1 MTITV
6 GIFEAKTKLSELLEK
21 VLTGEDV
28 VITKRGNAVARLVPM
43 ASPKSSVEV
52 A

>member
-28 VITKRGNAVARLVPM
+28 VTITAEETAEVVLVD
-43 ASPKSSVEV
+43 VLG
-52 A
+52 